1 MFYAVAK
8 GINPGVYLSWS
19 ECEKQVKNFRGA
31 RFKKFKNR
39 DDAEN
44 FVQGKQISVGKVQ
57 SKINDFFKVSGVQKP
72 FKKSNAEPDY
82 YVYTDGACSNNG
94 TRYAKAG
101 IGIYFGENDP
111 RNVSRIVNGRQT
123 NNVAE
128 LSAIIEAYSII
139 DGDIKLN
146 KNIYIA
152 TDSKYCITCA
162 TTYGDKMNRD
172 NWRNNI
178 PNKELVKTLY
188 KLYNRNITNVKLKH
202 VKAHTSNTDIHSVGN
217 FHADRLAT
225 EAII

>member
-8 GINPGVYLSWS
+8 GINPGVYISWS
-19 ECEKQVKNFRGA
+19 ECKKQVKNYRGS

-44 FVQGKQISVGKVQ
+44 FVSGQKISVGKVQ
-57 SKINDFFKVSGVQKP
+57 SKINDFFKVSGVKKP
-72 FKKSNAEPDY
+72 LKKPDSEPDY

-94 TRYAKAG
+94 TKYAKAG
-101 IGIYFGENDP
+101 MGVYFGKNDP

-128 LSAIIEAYSII
+128 LSAIIETYSII
-139 DGDIKLN
+139 DKDIKSN
-146 KNIYIA
+146 KKICIA

-162 TTYGDKMNRD
+162 TTYGTRMNRD
-172 NWRNNI
+172 NWKNNI

-188 KLYNRNITNVKLKH
+188 KLYNGNITNVKLQH

>member
-8 GINPGVYLSWS
+8 GINPGVYLSWV
-19 ECEKQVKNFRGA
+19 ECEKQVKNFIGA

-39 DDAEN
+39 DDAEA
-44 FVQGKQISVGKVQ
+44 FILGKSVSANKAQ
-57 SKINDFFKVSGVQKP
+57 SKINDFFKVSIVKKP
-72 FKKSNAEPDY
+72 IKKDSFTTDY
-82 YVYTDGACSNNG
+82 HVYTDGACSNNG
-94 TRYAKAG
+94 TKYAKAG
-101 IGIYFGENDP
+101 MGVYFGENDI
-111 RNVSRIVNGRQT
+111 RNVSRIVGGRQT

-139 DGDIKLN
+139 ESDIKSG
-146 KNIYIA
+146 KKIYIA
-152 TDSKYCITCA
+152 TDSKYCIICA

-202 VKAHTSNTDIHSVGN
+202 VKAHTLNKDTHSIGN

-225 EAII
+225 EAIM